1 MKLPSKISPLENAE
15 FLSICTFVCT
25 PMMVAVCTHYQSEEA
40 QQLEEDELV
49 AMLAAVDEIE
59 DF

>member
-1 MKLPSKISPLENAE
+1 MKLPSKISPLENAK

-40 QQLEEDELV
+40 QQLEEDELD
-49 AMLAAVDEIE
+49 AMLAAVDEI
-59 DF
+59 